1 MTTADGTANSRA
13 TEIGSSDLSGF
24 VQSTGW
30 VACGSLSPPPQ
41 KWPWAPISRGPRSGE
56 RGGKPSS
63 VLPPRPCPL
72 TGARGREAWAAIS
85 LAPPL
90 PAGSSGLPAPGSTGP
105 VALDKSARRA
115 DLPGQG
121 LFDLAR
127 GGVCRAPAVASRAVR
142 SYRTVSPL
150 PDPGYPGHR
159 RSVLC
164 GTFPRPAVGRVGV
177 THHRVLSCSDF
188 PQTRFREPAAASRAN
203 QF

>member
-1 MTTADGTANSRA
+1 MPTRTDHVLASLWVEPQLRTPRTESLLGGT
-13 TEIGSSDLSGF
+13 
-24 VQSTGW
+24 QSF
-30 VACGSLSPPPQ
+30 SPTPQ

-90 PAGSSGLPAPGSTGP
+90 PTGSSGLPAPEFDRTDRPGQPSST
-105 VALDKSARRA
+105 SRT
-115 DLPGQG
+115 PGQG

-150 PDPGYPGHR
+150 PDPDCSGHR

-188 PQTRFREPAAASRAN
+188 PQTRLREPAAASRAKR
-203 QF
+203 F